1 MQKALTYTIVG
12 RKKTEIAYRWFA
24 EGIDVYNSGTLE
36 SMMTPILANDPDGSL
51 QKYVTSI
58 EGTSEKYTGL

>member
-1 MQKALTYTIVG
+1 
-12 RKKTEIAYRWFA
+12 
-24 EGIDVYNSGTLE
+24 
-36 SMMTPILANDPDGSL
+36 MTPILANDPDGSL